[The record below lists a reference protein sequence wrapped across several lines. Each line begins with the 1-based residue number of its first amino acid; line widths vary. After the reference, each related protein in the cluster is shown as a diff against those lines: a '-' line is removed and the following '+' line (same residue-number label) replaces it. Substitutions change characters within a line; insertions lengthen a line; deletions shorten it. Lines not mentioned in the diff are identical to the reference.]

1 MSQVGNST
9 DTLGDVGSYADFRK
23 FPSGCSHRAT
33 REASV
38 LDSSKIPAGL
48 VVHRVWVPQHASDL
62 RRPIAYVGERRRRV
76 IGAAVLALAV
86 ILAPAA
92 MVLRAG
98 FWFAF
103 AALLIAWAG
112 VAYAGGGRTGYYEV
126 GADGTLGRYLGR
138 SRPDLGSMRPSGPC
152 P

>member
-38 LDSSKIPAGL
+38 LDSSKISAGL

-62 RRPIAYVGERRRRV
+62 RRPIAHVGERRRRF
-76 IGAAVLALAV
+76 ICAALLALAV
-86 ILAPAA
+86 IVVPAT
-92 MVLRAG
+92 MVVVAG
-98 FWFAF
+98 VGFAF
-103 AALLIAWAG
+103 
-112 VAYAGGGRTGYYEV
+112 
-126 GADGTLGRYLGR
+126 
-138 SRPDLGSMRPSGPC
+138 
-152 P
+152 